1 MLQDVEYFKARLGKI
16 DGLEDAG
23 DHLVSVIK
31 KMTAPPPPPVPE
43 VAPQLP
49 PTTETTNQTE
59 EGKKSA
65 EDKPPESEAGEG
77 TAAQTDKKVEGGD
90 ANKA

>member
-1 MLQDVEYFKARLGKI
+1 M
-16 DGLEDAG
+16 
-23 DHLVSVIK
+23 
-31 KMTAPPPPPVPE
+31 PE

-49 PTTETTNQTE
+49 PTTDTTNQTE

-65 EDKPPESEAGEG
+65 EDKPPESEAREG

-90 ANKA
+90 ASKA